1 VRGRTPRAGGF
12 FAALR
17 PRSHPPA
24 PSVPALFDGR
34 VAIRDAGEADL
45 AQIAAIWD
53 HEVLGSDATTDTEP
67 RNPAAQRDWLA
78 RHTEIY
84 PVIVAVTGHDLVAYG
99 SLSPYQPK
107 PAFARTVED
116 SVYVRQDRRG
126 AGLGTMILGELVRRA
141 GALGHRSIL
150 ARITAKNTA
159 SLRLHARHGFR
170 PIGLERESAFKLGR
184 WHDVTIMQRHL
195 DAI

>member
-1 VRGRTPRAGGF
+1 MRGRTPRAGGF

-34 VAIRDAGEADL
+34 VALRDAGEADL

-67 RNPAAQRDWLA
+67 RNPAAQRDWLT

-107 PAFARTVED
+107 PAFTRTVED
-116 SVYVRQDRRG
+116 SVYVRRDRRG

-184 WHDVTIMQRHL
+184 WHDVTIMQCHL

>member
-1 VRGRTPRAGGF
+1 VHGRTPRAGGF
-12 FAALR
+12 FAALG

-24 PSVPALFDGR
+24 PSVPALCDGR
-34 VAIRDAGEADL
+34 VEIRDACEADL

-116 SVYVRQDRRG
+116 SVYVRRDRRG